1 MYHEMKLPLCYAQ
14 MEGLHSGILMH
25 QDLTGAPVKLWYFST
40 KPAPVHVNLVIPS
53 PAQVF

>member
-25 QDLTGAPVKLWYFST
+25 QDLTGAPVKPWYFST
-40 KPAPVHVNLVIPS
+40 KPAPVHVKLVIPS
-53 PAQVF
+53 PALVF